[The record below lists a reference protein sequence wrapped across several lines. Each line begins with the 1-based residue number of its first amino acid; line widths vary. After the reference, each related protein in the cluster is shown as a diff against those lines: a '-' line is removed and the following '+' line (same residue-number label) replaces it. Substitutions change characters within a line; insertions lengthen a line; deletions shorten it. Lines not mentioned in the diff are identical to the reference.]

1 MLIWAYPKKQRRDK
15 NMADEIAQVIQIEMQ
30 GMTMAIKGTV
40 QMAEWFMMAM
50 KALME
55 YRGERKEEKME
66 RKEKRQ
72 EQRLEKAG
80 EKSKIADIIELSKD
94 GVPQVVEVPEKHL
107 QRFLELSTRNGA
119 RFCQLVDFDA
129 TDGNKP
135 VFFPPQD
142 LIIANKIIQSLN
154 EEDRI
159 KLGKDRD
166 GIEEKIAE
174 LTEKLLHAKGSKK
187 AELEKEIDILDE
199 SLDELKEVID
209 TNSRIAEKGTVVSF
223 QEYLSQAKG
232 TEFEIDPDKAISE
245 LEKGVEIG
253 KKFPL
258 TDCLQPARNASY
270 IKISGDKTH
279 LYYYI
284 PISNSVIE
292 RVIWC
297 DLEKNQIS
305 SNYRII
311 TNSGEK
317 YEFFDRDIT
326 KAEWNEKI
334 LPQILEK
341 AGAIEGTSCRVFN
354 SEEKLNAYLKHH
366 NQVKPKSEENIEK
379 LREEGKEV
387 FSSADAKA
395 EIEYAL
401 SQDLKAM
408 ASATWDKD
416 KVEFAFPEDK
426 VTRSNGK
433 LRAELEDGSAILFN
447 GVQAE
452 GVENGKCY
460 FSVKQ
465 EDEVFLEKKSD
476 DVNARPLIKT
486 SVADIKESMKKQEQ
500 ANAAQQKDR
509 IRGAGR

>member
-1 MLIWAYPKKQRRDK
+1 
-15 NMADEIAQVIQIEMQ
+15 MADEIAQVIQIEMQ

-174 LTEKLLHAKGSKK
+174 LTEKLLHAKGSEK

-258 TDCLQPARNASY
+258 TDCLQPAR
-270 IKISGDKTH
+270 
-279 LYYYI
+279 
-284 PISNSVIE
+284 
-292 RVIWC
+292 
-297 DLEKNQIS
+297 
-305 SNYRII
+305 
-311 TNSGEK
+311 
-317 YEFFDRDIT
+317 
-326 KAEWNEKI
+326 
-334 LPQILEK
+334 
-341 AGAIEGTSCRVFN
+341 
-354 SEEKLNAYLKHH
+354 
-366 NQVKPKSEENIEK
+366 
-379 LREEGKEV
+379 
-387 FSSADAKA
+387 
-395 EIEYAL
+395 
-401 SQDLKAM
+401 
-408 ASATWDKD
+408 
-416 KVEFAFPEDK
+416 
-426 VTRSNGK
+426 
-433 LRAELEDGSAILFN
+433 
-447 GVQAE
+447 
-452 GVENGKCY
+452 
-460 FSVKQ
+460 
-465 EDEVFLEKKSD
+465 
-476 DVNARPLIKT
+476 
-486 SVADIKESMKKQEQ
+486 
-500 ANAAQQKDR
+500 
-509 IRGAGR
+509 